1 MSVAEYME
9 MIRMTGDSIGLHAM
23 NAVAILFA
31 YITAMY
37 LAGKNLSRLQISLAT
52 GLFTVFYF
60 FPSFSAINNLENTFI
75 LTNNFYVDFPE
86 EASRLLNQNGSTR
99 DLFVNPLMI
108 AFFLA
113 WVAGILFMFDIRK
126 KKYASELR
134 RNNET

>member
-9 MIRMTGDSIGLHAM
+9 MIKMTGDSIGLHAM
-23 NAVAILFA
+23 NAIAILFA

-37 LAGKNLSRLQISLAT
+37 LAGKSLSTLQVTLAT
-52 GLFTVFYF
+52 SLFTVFYF
-60 FPSFSAINNLENTFI
+60 FPTFSAINNLENTFL
-75 LTNNFYVDFPE
+75 LTDNFYLDYPG

-113 WVAGILFMFDIRK
+113 WMAGLLFMYDVRRK
-126 KKYASELR
+126 K
-134 RNNET
+134 